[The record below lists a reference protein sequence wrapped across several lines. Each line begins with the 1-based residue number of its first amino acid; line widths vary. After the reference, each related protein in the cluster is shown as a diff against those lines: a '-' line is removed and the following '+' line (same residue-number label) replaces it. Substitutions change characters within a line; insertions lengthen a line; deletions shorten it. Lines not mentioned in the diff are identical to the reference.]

1 MKVVK
6 GQSFF
11 HARTPSQVSLCIAL
25 GEVDELGLLKV
36 LRTEYRGS
44 RSEASLTRP
53 SEVCVLVYDRNKI
66 FDWTS
71 EVIKEVAV
79 EIGERKK
86 PMTLADIT
94 PEHITA
100 SYTAE
105 RWNKG

>member
-25 GEVDELGLLKV
+25 ADVDELGLLKV

-44 RSEASLTRP
+44 REQASLSP
-53 SEVCVLVYDRNKI
+53 LYEIDVMAYDRNTI

-71 EVIKEVAV
+71 EVIRGTISKIE
-79 EIGERKK
+79 ERKK
-86 PMTLADIT
+86 IRTLADI
-94 PEHITA
+94 PKEC
-100 SYTAE
+100 
-105 RWNKG
+105 W